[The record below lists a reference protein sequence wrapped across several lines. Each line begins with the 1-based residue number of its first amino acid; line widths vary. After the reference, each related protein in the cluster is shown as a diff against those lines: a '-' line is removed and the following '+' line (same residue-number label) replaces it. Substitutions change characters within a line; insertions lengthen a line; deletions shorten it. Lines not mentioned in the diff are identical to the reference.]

1 MMRRHHRPAEP
12 TPVTHPHRH
21 HPPAEPKHQNRSSHR
36 RRPTPHSPILPLP
49 RPVRP
54 QLPPRR
60 PRRFTRPAPC
70 PCPHRN
76 AWPVSSRLDPV
87 AAAPPPASPAPPGL
101 ARPGLPG
108 GSRKGFRG
116 ASSGLAS
123 SKAQAGSEKQAGGGA
138 AARWSP
144 RTNNQRPTTRN
155 QHQETNN
162 QKPTMPSLRAGHLAV
177 AIQRDHRSSEGLPD
191 ALARLLPRKRG
202 RSHRGAD
209 VSVSEQ
215 ALEPGQIAGRGFDV
229 PSTPRQTAEFVDKE
243 HCRPGL
249 LLVVRG
255 DSLRGRQGTSAF
267 VRRRELAV
275 SR

>member
-1 MMRRHHRPAEP
+1 M
-12 TPVTHPHRH
+12 
-21 HPPAEPKHQNRSSHR
+21 
-36 RRPTPHSPILPLP
+36 PLP
-49 RPVRP
+49 PSQRMACV
-54 QLPPRR
+54 LPPGSGCR
-60 PRRFTRPAPC
+60 RPAPSLTST
-70 PCPHRN
+70 
-76 AWPVSSRLDPV
+76 AW
-87 AAAPPPASPAPPGL
+87 AGPARFTWRVEEGIPRRKQRTRFLES
-101 ARPGLPG
+101 PG
-108 GSRKGFRG
+108 GKRKTGRG
-116 ASSGLAS
+116 P
-123 SKAQAGSEKQAGGGA
+123 
-138 AARWSP
+138 ARWSP

-162 QKPTMPSLRAGHLAV
+162 QKPTMPRLRAGHLAV